1 MKRLTKRALGLVCC
15 VALLSTMMAMPAAA
29 QSGSEEF
36 RVGLDADGSADV
48 SVTYAYDLA
57 SEDEADAFETISQ
70 NETARTA
77 LTDRFE
83 SRMNSVAERSAERSD
98 REMSVTN
105 AAIDLERADGVGVVT
120 LSVHWDGLAAVNDG
134 TVTVTEPFASG
145 FSPDRPLTV
154 SAPDGYAITTATPA
168 PSDTDGTTATWEA
181 GAGLDGFEVTAERT
195 EAESAP
201 DSADGTPADGET
213 EDTPGF
219 GIAVTVVALVAAAMM
234 ARRR

>member
-1 MKRLTKRALGLVCC
+1 MNRIPRRALGLVCC

-29 QSGSEEF
+29 QSDGEEF
-36 RVGLDADGSADV
+36 RVGLDVDSGANV
-48 SVTYAYDLA
+48 SITYAYDLA
-57 SEDEADAFETISQ
+57 SDNEADAFETISQ
-70 NETARTA
+70 NETVRTA
-77 LTDRFE
+77 LADRFE
-83 SRMNSVAERSAERSD
+83 SRMDSVAERSAERTD

-120 LSVHWDGLAAVNDG
+120 LSVHWNGLAAVNDG

-145 FSPDRPLTV
+145 FSPDRSLTV

-168 PSDTDGTTATWEA
+168 PSVSDGTTATWEA
-181 GAGLDGFEVTAERT
+181 GADLDDFEVTAERT
-195 EAESAP
+195 EAESAT
-201 DSADGTPADGET
+201 DSADGTPTDGET
-213 EDTPGF
+213 ENTPGF

>member
-1 MKRLTKRALGLVCC
+1 MGRIPKRALGLVCC

-29 QSGSEEF
+29 QSDGEEF
-36 RVGLDADGSADV
+36 RVDLDADGGADV
-48 SVTYAYDLA
+48 SVTYVYDLE

-70 NETARTA
+70 NETVQTA
-77 LTDRFE
+77 LADRFE
-83 SRMNSVAERSAERSD
+83 SRMDAVAERSAERTD

-105 AAIDLERADGVGVVT
+105 AAIDLERADGVGFVT
-120 LSVHWDGLAAVNDG
+120 LSVHWDGLAAVDDG

-154 SAPDGYAITTATPA
+154 SAPDGYAITTATPT
-168 PSDTDGTTATWEA
+168 PSDTDGATATWEA
-181 GAGLDGFEVTAERT
+181 GADLDGFEVTAERT
-195 EAESAP
+195 ETETDD
-201 DSADGTPADGET
+201 DSTDGTPTDDET

-219 GIAVTVVALVAAAMM
+219 GIAITAVALVAAAMM